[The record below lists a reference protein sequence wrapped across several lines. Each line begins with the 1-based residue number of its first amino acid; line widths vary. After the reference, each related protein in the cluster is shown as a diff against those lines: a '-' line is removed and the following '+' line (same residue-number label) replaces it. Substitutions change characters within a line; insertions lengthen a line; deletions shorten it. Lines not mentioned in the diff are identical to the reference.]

1 LHYLC
6 PLISVTCLKH
16 TTLLTLLHTQV
27 LHASASTEH
36 ARRTA
41 EVEKIDLMNTYRAV
55 LHEKRK
61 LEEDV
66 TNLR

>member
-1 LHYLC
+1 VL
-6 PLISVTCLKH
+6 
-16 TTLLTLLHTQV
+16 TLLTLQV

-41 EVEKIDLMNTYRAV
+41 EVEKTDLMNTYRAV
-55 LHEKRK
+55 LHEKSK